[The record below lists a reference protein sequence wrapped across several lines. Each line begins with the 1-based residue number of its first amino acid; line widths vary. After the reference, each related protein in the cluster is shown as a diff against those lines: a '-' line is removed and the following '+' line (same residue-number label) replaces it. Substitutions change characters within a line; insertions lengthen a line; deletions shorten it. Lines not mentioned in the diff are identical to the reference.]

1 MLRPEKVEFG
11 FLQWEIVALLVAYTT
26 ATSSTPLTK
35 FNTIALIRS
44 SPQTSQYDHPVTDP
58 IIGAGALDQHI

>member
-1 MLRPEKVEFG
+1 MLRPDEVKFG
-11 FLQWEIVALLVAYTT
+11 FPQWEIVALLMAYTT

-44 SPQTSQYDHPVTDP
+44 FPQTLQYDHPVTDP